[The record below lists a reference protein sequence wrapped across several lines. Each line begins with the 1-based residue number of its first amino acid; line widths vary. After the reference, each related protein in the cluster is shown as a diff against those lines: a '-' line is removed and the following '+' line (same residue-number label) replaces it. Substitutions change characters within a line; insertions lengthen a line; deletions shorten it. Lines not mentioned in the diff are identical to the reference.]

1 MQLTGAELIIRFLER
16 QGVTTL
22 AGIPGGTVLP
32 IYRALADSSLN
43 HILARHEQG
52 AGFIAQGLA
61 RVSGRAGVCLATSGP
76 GLTNL
81 VTPIADAKAD
91 SVPLV
96 CLAGQVPR
104 ALIGTDAFQEV
115 RSTRI
120 VDAITKAC
128 FEVRS
133 AADLVE
139 LLPEAFRIAESG
151 RPGPVLLD
159 IPKDVQGESLH
170 LSRLPDAARR
180 EPPPPPQAAQI
191 AEAARMI
198 DAAARP
204 VLYLG
209 GGVTQARAQAA
220 ALALAERAALPTT
233 TTLMALGTLPTQHPL
248 ALGMLGMHGARYT
261 NRVLDE
267 CDLLICIGAR
277 FDDRATGRADRF
289 CPGARVIHIDADP
302 RELGKLRRPQLAILA
317 DAGAALRALAQAVK
331 PALRLDWLSR
341 VGALRCDWPLRL
353 PGIDDPHQPYG
364 LIRAVSRLAHPDAAI
379 TSDVGQHQ
387 MWVAQSYPFTR
398 PERWL
403 TSGGLGTMG
412 FGLPAAI
419 GAALALANARRP
431 SRRPPSLYREAG
443 EGGTDR
449 GAIGGVRGAQ
459 ETLELPQA
467 GAVCFSGDGSLL
479 MNVQEFATLAEL
491 DLNVKTVVLDNAAL
505 GLVRQQQ
512 ELFYQRRH
520 VASLYARPSSLCAV
534 ARAFGVP
541 AYDLAETDDAAAML
555 GEAFSRPG
563 PALIRAPVAAEAM
576 VLPMVAPGAANI
588 EVID

>member
-1 MQLTGAELIIRFLER
+1 MELTGAELIIRFLER
-16 QGVTTL
+16 QGVETL

-32 IYRALADSSLN
+32 IYRALADSSIR
-43 HILARHEQG
+43 HVLARHEQG
-52 AGFIAQGLA
+52 AGFIAQGIA

-81 VTPIADAKAD
+81 VTAIADAKAD

-120 VDAITKAC
+120 VDSITKAC

-133 AADLVE
+133 AADLAD

-159 IPKDVQGESLH
+159 IPKDVQTERIRLA
-170 LSRLPDAARR
+170 RLPAPARR
-180 EPPPPPQAAQI
+180 EPPPEPCAAQI

-209 GGVTQARAQAA
+209 GGVTQARAQGAA
-220 ALALAERAALPTT
+220 QALAERAGLPTT
-233 TTLMALGTLPTQHPL
+233 TTLMALGTLPPEHPL

-277 FDDRATGRADRF
+277 FDDRATGKLDTF
-289 CPGARVIHIDADP
+289 CPNARVIHVDADP
-302 RELGKLRRPQLAILA
+302 RELGKLRQPQLGILG
-317 DAGAALRALAQAVK
+317 DAGAALRALAGAVK
-331 PALRLDWLSR
+331 PTLRVDWLSR
-341 VGALRCDWPLRL
+341 VGALRREAPLRT
-353 PGIDDPHQPYG
+353 PGIEDPRQPYG
-364 LIRAVSRLAHPDAAI
+364 LIRAVARLAHPDAAI
-379 TSDVGQHQ
+379 STDVGQHQ
-387 MWVAQSYPFTR
+387 MWVAQTYPFLR
-398 PERWL
+398 ADRWL

-419 GAALALANARRP
+419 GAALAAP
-431 SRRPPSLYREAG
+431 E
-443 EGGTDR
+443 
-449 GAIGGVRGAQ
+449 
-459 ETLELPQA
+459 A

-479 MNVQEFATLAEL
+479 MNIQEFATLAEL
-491 DLNVKTVVLDNAAL
+491 NLNVKTIVLDNAAL

-512 ELFYQRRH
+512 ELFYQQRH
-520 VASLYARPSSLCAV
+520 VASLYARPSALCAV
-534 ARAFGVP
+534 AQAFGVP
-541 AYDLAETDDAAAML
+541 AYDLEAAPDAAAML
-555 GEAFSRPG
+555 REAFARPG

-576 VLPMVAPGAANI
+576 VLPMVAPGAANV
-588 EVID
+588 EVIDA

>member
-1 MQLTGAELIIRFLER
+1 LFFRAGFDASGSFNLGLDMELDVELTGAELIIRFLER
-16 QGVTTL
+16 QGVETV

-32 IYRALADSSLN
+32 LYRALGDSSLN

-52 AGFIAQGLA
+52 AGFIAHGLA
-61 RVSGRAGVCLATSGP
+61 RITGRAGVCIATSGP

-81 VTPIADAKAD
+81 VTAIADAKAD

-120 VDAITKAC
+120 VDAIAKAC

-133 AADLVE
+133 AADLAD

-159 IPKDVQGESLH
+159 IPKDVQSERI
-170 LSRLPDAARR
+170 RLPRLPEAGRR
-180 EPPPPPQAAQI
+180 TAPPKPDPALI
-191 AEAARMI
+191 AEAARLI
-198 DAAARP
+198 DAAQRP

-209 GGVTQARAQAA
+209 GGVTLARGQAA
-220 ALALAERAALPTT
+220 ALALAERAALPAT
-233 TTLMALGTLPTQHPL
+233 TTLMALGTLPPEHPL
-248 ALGMLGMHGARYT
+248 ALGMLGMHGAQFT
-261 NRVLDE
+261 NRALDE
-267 CDLLICIGAR
+267 CDVLIAVGAR

-289 CPGARVIHIDADP
+289 CPNARVIHIDADP
-302 RELGKLRRPQLAILA
+302 RELGKLRRPDLAIEA
-317 DAGAALRALAQAVK
+317 DAGAALWALAEGVK
-331 PALRLDWLSR
+331 PALRVDWLSR
-341 VGALRCDWPLRL
+341 VGELRRDYPLRL
-353 PGIDDPHQPYG
+353 PGLDDPRQPYG
-364 LIRAVSRLAHPDAAI
+364 LIRAVARLAHPDAAI
-379 TSDVGQHQ
+379 TTDVGQHQ
-387 MWVAQSYPFTR
+387 MWVAQSYPFSR

-419 GAALALANARRP
+419 GAALALP
-431 SRRPPSLYREAG
+431 E
-443 EGGTDR
+443 
-449 GAIGGVRGAQ
+449 
-459 ETLELPQA
+459 A

-479 MNVQEFATLAEL
+479 MNVQELATLAEL
-491 DLNVKTVVLDNAAL
+491 NLNVKTVVLDNAAL

-520 VASLYARPSSLCAV
+520 FASLYASPTRLCAV
-534 ARAFGVP
+534 AEAFGVP
-541 AYDLAETDDAAAML
+541 AYDLGAADDAAAML
-555 GEAFSRPG
+555 REAFGRPG

-588 EVID
+588 EVIDSGT

>member
-16 QGVTTL
+16 QGVETL

-32 IYRALADSSLN
+32 IYRALADSSLQ

-52 AGFIAQGLA
+52 AGFIAHGLA
-61 RVSGRAGVCLATSGP
+61 RVTGRAGVCLATSGP

-81 VTPIADAKAD
+81 VTAIADAKAD

-133 AADLVE
+133 AADLVD

-159 IPKDVQGESLH
+159 IPKDVQTETLH
-170 LSRLPDAARR
+170 LSRLPDPARR
-180 EPPPPPQAAQI
+180 EAPPEPPAAQI

-220 ALALAERAALPTT
+220 AQALAERAALPTT
-233 TTLMALGTLPTQHPL
+233 TTLMALGTLPPEHPL

-277 FDDRATGRADRF
+277 FDDRATGRADLF
-289 CPGARVIHIDADP
+289 CPKARVIHIDADP
-302 RELGKLRRPQLAILA
+302 HELGKLRRPQLAILA
-317 DAGAALRALAQAVK
+317 DAGAALRALAQSVK
-331 PALRLDWLSR
+331 PALRVDWLSR
-341 VGALRCDWPLRL
+341 VGELRRDWPLRL
-353 PGIDDPHQPYG
+353 PGIDDARQPYG
-364 LIRAVSRLAHPDAAI
+364 LIRAVSRLAHPNAAI
-379 TSDVGQHQ
+379 TTDVGQHQ

-419 GAALALANARRP
+419 GAALALP
-431 SRRPPSLYREAG
+431 E
-443 EGGTDR
+443 
-449 GAIGGVRGAQ
+449 
-459 ETLELPQA
+459 A

-479 MNVQEFATLAEL
+479 MNIQEFATLAEL
-491 DLNVKTVVLDNAAL
+491 NLNVKTVVMDNAAL

-512 ELFYQRRH
+512 ELFYHRKH
-520 VASLYARPSSLCAV
+520 VASLYARPTSLCAV
-534 ARAFGVP
+534 AQAFGVP
-541 AYDLAETDDAAAML
+541 AYDLAEAGDAETML
-555 GEAFSRPG
+555 REAFARPG
-563 PALIRAPVAAEAM
+563 PALIRVPVAVEEM
-576 VLPMVAPGAANI
+576 VLPMVAPGKANI

>member
-1 MQLTGAELIIRFLER
+1 MELTGAELIIRFLER
-16 QGVTTL
+16 QGVETL

-32 IYRALADSSLN
+32 IYRALGDSSLN
-43 HILARHEQG
+43 HVLARHEQG
-52 AGFIAQGLA
+52 AGFIAHGLA

-81 VTPIADAKAD
+81 VTAIADARAD

-115 RSTRI
+115 RTTRI

-133 AADLVE
+133 ALDLVD

-159 IPKDVQGESLH
+159 IPKDVQTERIRIQ
-170 LSRLPDAARR
+170 RLPAAARR
-180 EPPPPPQAAQI
+180 EAPPAPPPEQI

-220 ALALAERAALPTT
+220 AQALAERAALPAT
-233 TTLMALGTLPTQHPL
+233 TTLMALGTLPPEHPL

-261 NRVLDE
+261 NQVLDE
-267 CDLLICIGAR
+267 CDLLICVGAR
-277 FDDRATGRADRF
+277 FDDRATGRLDRF

-302 RELGKLRRPQLAILA
+302 RELGKLRQPQLAILA
-317 DAGAALRALAQAVK
+317 DAGAALRALAEAVK
-331 PALRLDWLSR
+331 PALRVDWLSR
-341 VGALRCDWPLRL
+341 VGELRRAAPLRL
-353 PGIDDPHQPYG
+353 PGLDDPRQPYG
-364 LIRAVSRLAHPDAAI
+364 LIRAVAQLAHPDAAI
-379 TSDVGQHQ
+379 TTDVGQHQ
-387 MWVAQSYPFTR
+387 MWVAQSYPFRR

-419 GAALALANARRP
+419 GAALALPA
-431 SRRPPSLYREAG
+431 
-443 EGGTDR
+443 
-449 GAIGGVRGAQ
+449 
-459 ETLELPQA
+459 A

-479 MNVQEFATLAEL
+479 MNVQELATLAEL
-491 DLNVKTVVLDNAAL
+491 NLNVKTVVMDNAAL

-520 VASLYARPSSLCAV
+520 VASLYQRPSALCAV
-534 ARAFGVP
+534 AQAFGVP
-541 AYDLAETDDAAAML
+541 AYDLERADDAGAML
-555 GEAFSRPG
+555 REAFARPG
-563 PALIRAPVAAEAM
+563 PALIRAPVAPEAM
-576 VLPMVAPGAANI
+576 VLPMVAPGAANV
-588 EVID
+588 EVIDS

>member
-1 MQLTGAELIIRFLER
+1 MQITGAELIIRFLER
-16 QGVTTL
+16 QGVETL

-43 HILARHEQG
+43 HVLARHEQG

-61 RVSGRAGVCLATSGP
+61 RITGRAGVCLATSGP

-81 VTPIADAKAD
+81 VTAIADAKAD

-133 AADLVE
+133 AADLVD

-159 IPKDVQGESLH
+159 IPKDVQAESLN

-180 EPPPPPQAAQI
+180 ETPPPPDPLQI

-209 GGVTQARAQAA
+209 GGVTQARAQHAA
-220 ALALAERAALPTT
+220 QALAERAALPTT
-233 TTLMALGTLPTQHPL
+233 TTLMALGTLPPEHPL
-248 ALGMLGMHGARYT
+248 ALGMLGMHGARFT

-289 CPGARVIHIDADP
+289 CPGARVIHIDADA
-302 RELGKLRRPQLAILA
+302 RELGKLRQPQLAILA
-317 DAGAALRALAQAVK
+317 DAGAVLRALAQAVK
-331 PALRLDWLSR
+331 PALRVDWLSR
-341 VGALRCDWPLRL
+341 VGALRRDWPLRL
-353 PGIDDPHQPYG
+353 PGIEDPRQPYG
-364 LIRAVSRLAHPDAAI
+364 LIRAVARLAHPDAAI
-379 TSDVGQHQ
+379 TTDVGQHQ

-419 GAALALANARRP
+419 GASLALP
-431 SRRPPSLYREAG
+431 E
-443 EGGTDR
+443 
-449 GAIGGVRGAQ
+449 
-459 ETLELPQA
+459 A

-491 DLNVKTVVLDNAAL
+491 DLNAKTVVMDNAAL

-512 ELFYQRRH
+512 ELFYQQRH

-534 ARAFGVP
+534 ARAFGIP
-541 AYDLAETDDAAAML
+541 AYDLSETEDAAAML
-555 GEAFSRPG
+555 QEAFSRPG

-576 VLPMVAPGAANI
+576 VLPMVAPGAANT
-588 EVID
+588 EVIE

>member
-16 QGVTTL
+16 QGVETL

-32 IYRALADSSLN
+32 LYRALADSSLN

-52 AGFIAQGLA
+52 AGFIAHGLA
-61 RVSGRAGVCLATSGP
+61 RITGKAGVCLATSGP
-76 GLTNL
+76 GMTNL
-81 VTPIADAKAD
+81 VTAIADAKAD

-120 VDAITKAC
+120 VDSLTKAC

-133 AADLVE
+133 AADLVD

-159 IPKDVQGESLH
+159 IPKDVQTETVQI
-170 LSRLPDAARR
+170 SRLPEPSRR
-180 EPPPPPQAAQI
+180 EAPPDPHPAQI

-204 VLYLG
+204 VLYIG
-209 GGVTQARAQAA
+209 GGVTLARAQAA

-233 TTLMALGTLPTQHPL
+233 TTLMALGTLPPDHPL

-277 FDDRATGRADRF
+277 FDDRATGRADLF
-289 CPGARVIHIDADP
+289 CPKARVIHIDADP

-331 PALRLDWLSR
+331 PALRVDWLSR
-341 VGALRCDWPLRL
+341 VGTLRRDFPLHL
-353 PGIDDPHQPYG
+353 PGIDDARQPYG

-379 TSDVGQHQ
+379 TTDVGQHQ

-419 GAALALANARRP
+419 GAALALP
-431 SRRPPSLYREAG
+431 E
-443 EGGTDR
+443 
-449 GAIGGVRGAQ
+449 
-459 ETLELPQA
+459 A

-479 MNVQEFATLAEL
+479 MNIQEFATLAEL
-491 DLNVKTVVLDNAAL
+491 GLNVKTVVMDNAAL
-505 GLVRQQQ
+505 GMVRQQQ
-512 ELFYQRRH
+512 ELFYHRKH
-520 VASLYARPSSLCAV
+520 VASLYARPTSLCAV
-534 ARAFGVP
+534 AEAFGVP
-541 AYDLAETDDAAAML
+541 AYDLGAAEDAEAML
-555 GEAFSRPG
+555 REAFARPG
-563 PALIRAPVAAEAM
+563 PALIRAPVAVEEM
-576 VLPMVAPGAANI
+576 VLPMVAPGKANT
-588 EVID
+588 EVIG